1 MERVFYTPP
10 FKRLKVMED
19 KTLLSMMDAKL
30 SMQRLW
36 QCQDSR
42 VGRTIVTNDT
52 QQRIC
57 ISSQI
62 SFTVDFCM
70 LYQIS
75 FQAKVFVT
83 I

>member
-42 VGRTIVTNDT
+42 VGGTITNERYPAT
-52 QQRIC
+52 NLWI
-57 ISSQI
+57 
-62 SFTVDFCM
+62 
-70 LYQIS
+70 
-75 FQAKVFVT
+75 
-83 I
+83 

>member
-1 MERVFYTPP
+1 MERVFYTRP

-19 KTLLSMMDAKL
+19 KTLLSMMDAKI

-42 VGRTIVTNDT
+42 VGRTITNDT
-52 QQRIC
+52 QQRMC

-62 SFTVDFCM
+62 PLM
-70 LYQIS
+70 WI
-75 FQAKVFVT
+75 
-83 I
+83 